1 MDELSRSMVHNFER
15 WAEMR
20 QIELTT
26 VDNGHK
32 NDLSVIEGSKIDDRV
47 QKFIEKIGKQEVS
60 IF

>member
-1 MDELSRSMVHNFER
+1 MVHNFER